1 MVRSLRDLFMSR
13 VRSKR
18 SRRPGCESLEDR
30 RLLAAFL
37 VTSTLDNGSAGTLR
51 YAIEQA
57 DAASGTSVIDFRLPG
72 SGPQT
77 IDLSS
82 PLPSIT
88 NPVTIDGTSQ
98 PGYSGTPLVVL
109 DGANAGSGANGLT
122 LSGGLDKVL
131 GLEIVNFQGSGIVVS
146 GAPFDVVQGNVIG
159 TDASGTTRLG
169 NGGDGIIDQGSLDAV
184 IGGTQPGQANVIA
197 FNQKDGVNVYSSAGV
212 GVEGVSIE
220 SNLIYGNGGL
230 GIDIGDE
237 GLAANPSGS
246 AHNAPFLTS
255 AVSTASGTDVA
266 GTLDGLPNTFYQ
278 IQFYA
283 NPTVDPSLTGQG
295 RTLLGT
301 TSVMTD
307 STGTA
312 AIQASLPVATT
323 PGEIVSAISTGIDST
338 TTFATTSTFS
348 PDVVVESAS
357 SPPSFAAGDLVVG
370 TDSLIQWRNSAGA
383 IVGILNPNLGTT
395 QNTGMAFDSSGNL
408 YATNFLA
415 GTVSKFNP
423 QGKLIGTFGSGYSG
437 HTESIAFNSAGD
449 VFVGSVDG
457 DNKVREFS
465 PNGTLIAAF
474 APQVEDR
481 GTDWIALGPDQQ
493 TLYYTSEGTS
503 VKRFD
508 LATNTQLPDFADNLP
523 GDHAFAIALLPGGG
537 MLVADTQSILR
548 LDSAGRIVQQYQV
561 SGISSWY
568 GLALDPSGESFWA
581 AATNANEQ
589 DFHSQPIL
597 GANVYHFDLATGKV
611 IGQFDSS
618 NTSPA
623 GSVFGLAVMAN
634 PSSGTG
640 SGSGSGTGSA
650 PGTGSGSNP
659 SSGGGTVAP
668 IADGTGTVSAYFDPQ
683 LIGVQEI
690 AKPRRPTEL
699 IASFSAPI
707 DPSSASNAS
716 FYTILAPGRCGL
728 FGVPR
733 ERAIG
738 AAIAIANSP
747 TTVELFVR
755 GRLNP
760 RQFYELS
767 INGSGVRNVSGTP
780 LSAIGAGASGSG
792 DSLVFGR
799 GISLSPGLYTA
810 TFWAIAHPDA
820 RDRMSTT
827 DLHGYSSLNRSRVM
841 TTSVQN
847 LIPRHN
853 AAAIW
858 FNANKNRRASSRR
871 V

>member
-1 MVRSLRDLFMSR
+1 MARSLRDLFISR
-13 VRSKR
+13 RRSRR

-30 RLLAAFL
+30 RLLAPL
-37 VTSTLDNGSAGTLR
+37 MVTSTLDNGVAGTLR

-57 DAASGTSVIDFRLPG
+57 DAASGNSIIDFNLPG
-72 SGPQT
+72 TGPQT

-82 PLPSIT
+82 PLPAIT
-88 NPVTIDGTSQ
+88 SPVTIDGTSQ
-98 PGYSGTPLVVL
+98 PGYSGTPVVVL
-109 DGANAGSGANGLT
+109 NGSNAGADANGLT
-122 LSGGLDKVL
+122 LSGGLDKVF
-131 GLEIVNFQGSGIVVS
+131 GLEIINFQGSGIVLS
-146 GAPFDVVQGNVIG
+146 GAPFDVIEGNVIG
-159 TDASGTTRLG
+159 TDASGTTALG
-169 NGGDGIIDQGSLDAV
+169 NGGSGIIDQGSLNAT
-184 IGGTQPGQANVIA
+184 IGGTQPGLANVIA

-220 SNLIYGNGGL
+220 SNRIYGNGGL
-230 GIDIGDE
+230 GIDIGGE
-237 GLAANPSGS
+237 GIATNSLGS

-255 AVSTASGTDVA
+255 AVSTASGTVVT
-266 GTLDGLPNTFYQ
+266 GTIVGQPNTFYQ
-278 IQFYA
+278 IQFYV

-307 STGTA
+307 STGIS
-312 AIQASLPVATT
+312 AIDASLPVATT
-323 PGEIVSAISTGIDST
+323 AGEIISATSTGIDST
-338 TTFATTSTFS
+338 TTFATTSSFA
-348 PDVVVESAS
+348 PDVVVVSAG

-370 TDSLIQWRNSAGA
+370 TQSLVQWRNSAGA
-383 IVGILNPNLGTT
+383 IVGILNPNQGTT
-395 QNTGMAFDSSGNL
+395 ENTGMAFDSAGDL
-408 YATNFLA
+408 YVTNFTA

-423 QGKLIGTFGSGYSG
+423 QGELIGTFGSGYSG
-437 HTESIAFNSAGD
+437 HPESIAFNSAGD

-465 PNGTLIAAF
+465 PSGTLIATF
-474 APQVEDR
+474 APQVGDR
-481 GTDWIALGPDQQ
+481 GTDWIAIGPDQQ

-503 VKRFD
+503 IKRFD

-548 LDSAGRIVQQYQV
+548 LNAAGQIVQQYQV

-568 GLALDPSGESFWA
+568 GLALDPGGNSFWA
-581 AATNANEQ
+581 AATNATEQ
-589 DFHSQPIL
+589 DFHTQPIM
-597 GANVYHFDLATGKV
+597 GSNVYHFDLATGKV

-623 GSVFGLAVMAN
+623 DTVFGLAVTPN
-634 PSSGTG
+634 PPTGAGSGSTTGTG
-640 SGSGSGTGSA
+640 SGSGS
-650 PGTGSGSNP
+650 NP
-659 SSGGGTVAP
+659 SIGGGTVAP
-668 IADGTGTVSAYFDPQ
+668 IVVGTGTVSAYVDPR

-690 AKPRRPTEL
+690 SKPMRPTEL

-707 DPSSASNAS
+707 DPTSASNAGY
-716 FYTILAPGRCGL
+716 YTILAPGMCGR

-760 RQFYELS
+760 RQFYEL
-767 INGSGVRNVSGTP
+767 IVNGSGVRNASGTA
-780 LSAIGAGASGSG
+780 LDATGGGGAAGSG

-799 GISLSPGLYTA
+799 GIGISQGLYMA
-810 TFWAIAHPDA
+810 TFWAVAHPDT
-820 RDRMSTT
+820 RDRLTT
-827 DLHGYSSLNRSRVM
+827 TELRGSGSFNRSHVM
-841 TTSVQN
+841 TTTDRNS
-847 LIPRHN
+847 IPRHE

-858 FNANKNRRASSRR
+858 FDANGRRKSSSRG
-871 V
+871 